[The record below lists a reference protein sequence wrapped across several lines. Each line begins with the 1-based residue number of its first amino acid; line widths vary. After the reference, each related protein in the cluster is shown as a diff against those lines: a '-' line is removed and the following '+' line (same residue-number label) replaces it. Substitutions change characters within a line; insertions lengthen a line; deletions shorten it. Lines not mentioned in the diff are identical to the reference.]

1 MTLVRRLQG
10 RVHAC
15 RSALLL
21 PTDDHRFRQRYLFAC
36 EALSTTK
43 EAYAFPVFEAVFK
56 EYGLPKAIQTDD
68 GLPFATPNSLG
79 RLSNRLSTPAGS
91 TPG

>member
-1 MTLVRRLQG
+1 
-10 RVHAC
+10 
-15 RSALLL
+15 LL